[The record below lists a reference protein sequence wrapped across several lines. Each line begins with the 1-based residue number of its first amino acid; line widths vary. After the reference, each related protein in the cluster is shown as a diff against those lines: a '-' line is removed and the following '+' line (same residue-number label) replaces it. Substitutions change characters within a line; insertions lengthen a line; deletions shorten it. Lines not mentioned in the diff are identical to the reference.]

1 MTTLLLAFLLA
12 DWTITVR
19 PIKPLK
25 ASIDAPV
32 RVRIAD
38 SKGVPVSGANVELVL
53 TMIDMDH
60 GETKVATKPGKQA
73 GTYEGSPNFM
83 MAGGWN
89 IEVRAKKGADSASKK
104 FKFDVRE

>member
-1 MTTLLLAFLLA
+1 MTPLLFAFLLA

-25 ASIDAPV
+25 ANIDAPV

-60 GETKVATKPGKQA
+60 GETKVTTKPGSQP

-89 IEVRAKKGADSASKK
+89 LEVRAKKGADSAAKK
-104 FKFDVRE
+104 FKFTIKQ